1 MHSEDF
7 KVRAKSV
14 IPKYVPAMVFM
25 NSAHLEETQEVLDVD
40 FIR

>member
-1 MHSEDF
+1 MLSEDS
-7 KVRAKSV
+7 KVKARSV

-25 NSAHLEETQEVLDVD
+25 NYAHLEEMPEMLDVD